1 MNTTIKNMNW
11 LGDELSKALTKLDK
25 EQDKPLLTKEYHV
38 GVDVTYSAWV
48 HVDASSE
55 EEAEEIAMK
64 QAEEITSNAGAWVK
78 SEVHCI

>member
-1 MNTTIKNMNW
+1 MI
-11 LGDELSKALTKLDK
+11 TKENK
-25 EQDKPLLTKEYHV
+25 SVLTKEYHV

-64 QAEEITSNAGAWVK
+64 QAEEMTSNAGAWVK
-78 SEVHCI
+78 SEVHFI